1 MNKSGN
7 LATLFQLHIQ
17 FLQPFNYQ
25 HSKITM
31 TKANTDLAASFL
43 PPKKVILKTFIFLVS
58 APISD
63 NTQLFNGSSKEHVYG
78 LDTNYQV
85 SYSLPGLK

>member
-7 LATLFQLHIQ
+7 LATLFQLHVQ
-17 FLQPFNYQ
+17 FIQPFNYQ

-43 PPKKVILKTFIFLVS
+43 PPKKVILKTLIFLVS

-63 NTQLFNGSSKEHVYG
+63 NTQLFNSSSEEHMYS
-78 LDTNYQV
+78 LDINYQV
-85 SYSLPGLK
+85 SYSLLGLK